1 VLQCAIAPLP
11 DPVMGER
18 ACCFAVLKSGAAL
31 SLDDIRS
38 FLTQHEIAKTKWP
51 ERLEI
56 VAEMPLTPTRK
67 IKKADLVRAILPI

>member
-1 VLQCAIAPLP
+1 
-11 DPVMGER
+11 
-18 ACCFAVLKSGAAL
+18 VLKSGAAL